1 MKRVNLNTKMHISAP
16 CSSRGAETRAV
27 AAAATFID
35 SISLCE
41 SERFF
46 LKQRDFFFFS
56 ETNRSIKGE
65 AGVGKRRRSE
75 SARAFCWR
83 RQRQRRRLRLR
94 LSFPAAH
101 PDGINKRT
109 YANNRKTT
117 AAGLS
122 SRSRRCFVRTRGTE
136 ARPFGRPPAKKKR
149 KKGCRCA
156 AD

>member
-65 AGVGKRRRSE
+65 AGVGKRRRSLR
-75 SARAFCWR
+75 ARAPSVGGGSGSGGGCGCG
-83 RQRQRRRLRLR
+83 
-94 LSFPAAH
+94 FPFPLLTQMA
-101 PDGINKRT
+101 
-109 YANNRKTT
+109 
-117 AAGLS
+117 
-122 SRSRRCFVRTRGTE
+122 
-136 ARPFGRPPAKKKR
+136 
-149 KKGCRCA
+149 
-156 AD
+156 